1 MDWHK
6 IKRHAEQFNKLLDKE
21 LTVNEVDD
29 EVSHALAFMMYA
41 DARWIAELPKEQR
54 KQGLH
59 KVHELFRDDVAD
71 MAKLILKGEI
81 P

>member
-21 LTVNEVDD
+21 LTVNEVDE

-41 DARWIAELPKEQR
+41 DARWIADAPKDHR
-54 KQGLH
+54 KGLLD
-59 KVHELFRDDVAD
+59 KVHELCRDDVSD
-71 MAKLILKGEI
+71 MAKLIITGKI

>member
-6 IKRHAEQFNKLLDKE
+6 IKHHAKQFDDLLNKKV
-21 LTVNEVDD
+21 TVTEVDE

-41 DARWIAELPKEQR
+41 DARWIADAPKEQR
-54 KQGLH
+54 KDMLD
-59 KVHELFRDDVAD
+59 KVHEDCRDDVRD
-71 MAKLILKGEI
+71 MATLIIKGEI